1 MPAMDYALV
10 AEWYDSYAV
19 SDVDVPFFLEVCR
32 GHQAV
37 LELMSGTGRLSLPL
51 IRAGIPLTCLDGSA
65 EMLAVFKRKLA
76 QEQLSALVYEM
87 DVCRLSL
94 PDRYDLIFIPFN
106 SFAEISDAAAQRRV
120 LDGIHRH
127 LLPDGSF
134 ICTLHNPAV
143 RRKNM
148 DGQKYPRGRFNLPGS
163 GQVLALASLERYD
176 ETSGRVDGT
185 QFYEVYD
192 ENNRLLIKREVPLQF
207 CLHSRA
213 AFESLAM
220 RAGFTLKALF
230 GNYDRSDYAESES
243 PFMIW
248 VLTKA

>member
-1 MPAMDYALV
+1 MV

-19 SDVDVPFFLEVCR
+19 SDVDVPFFLEACR
-32 GHQAV
+32 GYKSV

-51 IRAGIPLTCLDGSA
+51 IRAGISLTCLDGSA

-76 QEQLSALVYEM
+76 QEQLSAAIYEM

-106 SFAEISDAAAQRRV
+106 SFAEISDVAAQRRV
-120 LDGIHRH
+120 LGGIQRH
-127 LLPDGSF
+127 LLPGGSF
-134 ICTLHNPAV
+134 ICTLHNPV
-143 RRKNM
+143 MRRKNM
-148 DGQKYPRGRFNLPGS
+148 DGQRHPRGRFNLPGS
-163 GQVLALASLERYD
+163 TQVLALASLERYD
-176 ETSGRVDGT
+176 ENSSRVSGT

-192 ENNRLLIKREVPLQF
+192 ENNKLLIKREVPLQF

-213 AFESLAM
+213 AFESLACE
-220 RAGFTLKALF
+220 AGFLPKALF
-230 GNYDRSDYAESES
+230 GNYDRSAYEESQS

-248 VLTKA
+248 ILTKA